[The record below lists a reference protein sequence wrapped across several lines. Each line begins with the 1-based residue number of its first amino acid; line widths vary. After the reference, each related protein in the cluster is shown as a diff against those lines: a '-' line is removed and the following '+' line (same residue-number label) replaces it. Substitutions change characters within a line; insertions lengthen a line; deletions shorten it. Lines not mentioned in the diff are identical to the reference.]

1 MLEND
6 RLKPYFLQ
14 IDLENMI
21 MTAKNIK
28 IISLVGIN
36 LEFRTGPDL
45 CRHGPWTF
53 HLYVRVLGSS
63 SICIV
68 FQTRPRAHPLSIRY
82 VVVVRVRPFHAG
94 VCVWMDRSTTM
105 HALAAGA
112 HDGYCRWCPDR
123 WSVRTHQNVSRR
135 SRSIVDL
142 TISEGEEK
150 EILKR
155 MLLSVLRRC
164 LV

>member
-21 MTAKNIK
+21 LAAKNIRMV
-28 IISLVGIN
+28 SLVGITS
-36 LEFRTGPDL
+36 EFRTGP
-45 CRHGPWTF
+45 RFMPARQPFTF
-53 HLYVRVLGSS
+53 TYAYLVAAVFVLYFKPGRELIHYRYDTSSSYVYVRS
-63 SICIV
+63 
-68 FQTRPRAHPLSIRY
+68 TP
-82 VVVVRVRPFHAG
+82 

-123 WSVRTHQNVSRR
+123 
-135 SRSIVDL
+135 
-142 TISEGEEK
+142 
-150 EILKR
+150 
-155 MLLSVLRRC
+155 
-164 LV
+164 